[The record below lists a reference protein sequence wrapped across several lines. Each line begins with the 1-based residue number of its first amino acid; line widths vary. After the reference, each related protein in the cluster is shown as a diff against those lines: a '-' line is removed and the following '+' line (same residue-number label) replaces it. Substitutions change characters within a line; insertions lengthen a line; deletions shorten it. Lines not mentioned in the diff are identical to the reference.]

1 MTQDPFN
8 KEYTL
13 RKNLD
18 EYGVEVPNFPMKSS
32 KWDRLIH
39 YLASPAL
46 NPLERVLSFRNGYT
60 LLRTAPV
67 IGAVMYGA
75 VQVIMW

>member
-46 NPLERVLSFRNGYT
+46 NPFERVLSSSNGYT
-60 LLRTAPV
+60 LLRTVPV
-67 IGAVMYGA
+67 IGVVMYGA